1 MNEKIKYQKLL
12 TDLNEIESNLLVSIQ
27 NLENAYNKA
36 QESINIDNNCYKK
49 RELEEI
55 LNILKEKR
63 NQLRN
68 IYIPEV
74 RKKIAEVK

>member
-55 LNILKEKR
+55 LNNLKEKR

>member
-49 RELEEI
+49 TELEEI
-55 LNILKEKR
+55 LNNLKEKR

>member
-12 TDLNEIESNLLVSIQ
+12 TDLNEIESNLLISIQ

-74 RKKIAEVK
+74 RKKVAEVK

>member
-1 MNEKIKYQKLL
+1 MNKKIKYQKLL

-55 LNILKEKR
+55 LNNLKEKR